1 MYFCVSQFS
10 EIKVLT
16 ASYTHSPHSPLI
28 SLFSYSKNNTVS
40 SVLEHLLTAQL
51 ELPWSFLLRFYFQ
64 LLCLINNSETALFLL
79 WVFLPRFGT
88 AKMEGRGREGSEPG
102 FGSHWPRLRSQT
114 AHSGR
119 SLVWQ
124 SVSWSVKWGLAGG
137 SVVKES
143 ACNVGDTVS
152 IPWLGRSCGVGSG
165 NPLQYSCLGNP
176 MDRGAWRGI
185 VHGITSQTWLS
196 D

>member
-1 MYFCVSQFS
+1 M
-10 EIKVLT
+10 
-16 ASYTHSPHSPLI
+16 
-28 SLFSYSKNNTVS
+28 S

-88 AKMEGRGREGSEPG
+88 AKMEGRGRGVGSEPG
-102 FGSHWPRLRSQT
+102 FGSHWPRLCSQA

-152 IPWLGRSCGVGSG
+152 ILWLGRSCGVGNG
-165 NPLQYSCLGNP
+165 NPLQYSCLRNP
-176 MDRGAWRGI
+176 MDRGAWRAI
-185 VHGITSQTWLS
+185 VHGITKS
-196 D
+196 DMT